1 MTAAKDIKTIMMP
14 PYRNDN
20 QSGFAALLSTMVIM
34 AVILIVVASLS
45 LVTLIEQKISAN
57 ITYSAQAYFA
67 AESGIEDSLYRLI
80 KGHDYA
86 ATNSLTVG
94 AGEAAITI
102 SDVANQ
108 KYILAA
114 GQKNNRFR
122 KLRIKLNAGGQ
133 QGTAFYYGVQVG
145 EGGLIMDNNSRVQGS
160 IYSNG
165 SIRGGNGATITADA
179 WVANPSLIANQ
190 QSQAN
195 NTDFVFGQ
203 ASPVI
208 DAAQS
213 FTPSVAGNL
222 IKVSLLLK
230 KFGAATNK
238 TVRLLTDNSGR
249 PSKTL
254 VSSGAYGSL
263 LTSQVSHTSY
273 SWVDISLNA
282 PASLQAGVKYWI
294 VIDSSLNED
303 NYLAWGKDS
312 TNSYGGGEG
321 QSSPNWS
328 ASSPVWS
335 SANGDLA
342 FKAWFGQPNN
352 FLDNVVVGANA
363 HANTIRRSTITGD
376 AYFQTISDTTVMGAS
391 YAGSADPTLKS
402 MPISASTIDDWKT
415 QAEAG
420 GVITGDYALDAGA
433 IGTLGPKKITGN
445 LTVSNSGDLTLG
457 GPVFVTGNINIFN
470 NAKVRLSASLG
481 EYSTVLLTDGVVNV
495 SNGCVFYGNTDSYI
509 LVLSTKSGAA
519 INIANNS
526 DIALFYAANG
536 AIEVSNNAVLKE
548 LTAYQIHLNNGA
560 EVIYESG
567 LASILFSAGVSG
579 GAWEITNW
587 EEVP

>member
-1 MTAAKDIKTIMMP
+1 MNLRLPDKKIID
-14 PYRNDN
+14 

-57 ITYSAQAYFA
+57 IVHTAQAYYA

-80 KGHDYA
+80 KGHDYS
-86 ATNSLTVG
+86 ATNNLTVG
-94 AGEAAITI
+94 DGAAAITI
-102 SDVANQ
+102 SDVADQ

-114 GQKNNRFR
+114 GQKDNRFR
-122 KLRIKLNAGGQ
+122 KLRIKLNAGGPE
-133 QGTAFYYGVQVG
+133 GTAFYYGVQVG

-160 IYSNG
+160 VYSNG
-165 SIRGGNGATITADA
+165 SIQGSQGATITADA
-179 WVANPSLIANQ
+179 WVANNALIANQ

-195 NTDFVFGQ
+195 DTDFVFGQ

-208 DAAQS
+208 DAGQS

-230 KFGAATNK
+230 KFGAPTNK
-238 TVRLLTDNSGR
+238 TVRLLTNNSGQ

-263 LTSQVSHTSY
+263 ITSQVSNTSY

-303 NYLAWGKDS
+303 NYLFWGKDS
-312 TNSYGGGEG
+312 TNNYGGGEG

-328 ASSPVWS
+328 AGSPVWS

-363 HANTIRRSTITGD
+363 HANTIRHSAITGN
-376 AYFQTISDTTVMGAS
+376 AYYQTINDTTVGGTR
-391 YAGSADPTLKS
+391 YPGSADPASES
-402 MPISASTIDDWKT
+402 MPIPPTVIDNWKSE
-415 QAEAG
+415 AEAG
-420 GVITGDYALDAGA
+420 GVINGDYSLDGGA
-433 IGTLGPKKITGN
+433 VATLGPKKIVGN
-445 LTVSNSGDLTLG
+445 LTVSNQGDLTISGTL
-457 GPVFVTGNINIFN
+457 FVTGNINIYN
-470 NAKVRLSASLG
+470 NAKVRLGSNFG
-481 EYSTVLLTDGVVNV
+481 EYSGVILTDGLVTVA
-495 SNGCVFYGNTDSYI
+495 NGCVFYGANDNTYI
-509 LVLSTKSGAA
+509 LILSTKSGQA

-526 DIALFYAANG
+526 DTAIFYAANG
-536 AIEVSNNAVLKE
+536 SADVNNNTILKE

-579 GAWEITNW
+579 GAWDITSW